1 MVTFKSAKY
10 LRLWHYIKSY
20 YPLNISKY
28 IALVSTEIYQNMK
41 KEYCCLQLEDAVL
54 TGGIREEAFV
64 ADKPLF
70 NIFIAEYVTKK
81 SISKKWLFMKEERI
95 DTKEIILKHCL
106 FCGTVLT

>member
-1 MVTFKSAKY
+1 MEAAV
-10 LRLWHYIKSY
+10 Y
-20 YPLNISKY
+20 YGS
-28 IALVSTEIYQNMK
+28 V
-41 KEYCCLQLEDAVL
+41 
-54 TGGIREEAFV
+54 REEAFV

-81 SISKKWLFMKEERI
+81 RIRNKWLFMKEERI